1 MFLDFETVLS
11 LLCNLVF
18 ALFQSDRLQCGK
30 ADHLSYY
37 LRAIFQTNVLVTASI
52 NCVNTL
58 TLFSKAYLSGA
69 FLCVSKWGFGVK
81 SIYMHWQWSIFY
93 NFLLSFNCDI
103 AFGFYC
109 FNLSFFI
116 KTHSINKSF
125 GQYIF
130 RSLCLIAS
138 MLNGKV
144 YRHISPHTITNF
156 LFFLQAAL

>member
-1 MFLDFETVLS
+1 MS

-30 ADHLSYY
+30 ADHFSYY
-37 LRAIFQTNVLVTASI
+37 LKAIFQTNVLVTASI

-69 FLCVSKWGFGVK
+69 FLWVNK
-81 SIYMHWQWSIFY
+81 Y
-93 NFLLSFNCDI
+93 NQFTCIGNDRYSLISYFHLIVILLLVFI
-103 AFGFYC
+103 V
-109 FNLSFFI
+109 LIPRFFI

-125 GQYIF
+125 GQCIF
-130 RSLCLIAS
+130 RSRCLIAS

-144 YRHISPHTITNF
+144 YRHISPHTVTNF